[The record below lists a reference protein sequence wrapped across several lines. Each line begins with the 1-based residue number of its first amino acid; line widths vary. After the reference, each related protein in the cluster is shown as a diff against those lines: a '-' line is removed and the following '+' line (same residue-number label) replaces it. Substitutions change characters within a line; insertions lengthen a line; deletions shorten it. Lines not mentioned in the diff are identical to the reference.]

1 VSTRRDTALV
11 DRLSGY
17 ASAVEVGV
25 GRRPDVAAGLAAAG
39 VSVTATDVVDRDVP
53 EGVVFVRDDVVA
65 ASRRSHPGDAYD
77 AGAVYGLNLPP
88 ELHRPTRTVAR
99 AVGADLLFTTL
110 GGDPAAVPC
119 TADPLRDGT
128 TLYVDRAA
136 ERDGAGRRA
145 TR

>member
-1 VSTRRDTALV
+1 M
-11 DRLSGY
+11 
-17 ASAVEVGV
+17 

-119 TADPLRDGT
+119 TADPLRGGT